1 MVMRTVCTINAY
13 GHKVGDKSRELRR
26 SQDTARALISAKS
39 GAVFV
44 MKNAEWYT
52 TTTILGT

>member
-1 MVMRTVCTINAY
+1 MVMRTVCAINAY

-26 SQDTARALISAKS
+26 SQDTARALISEKS

-44 MKNAEWYT
+44 MKNAE
-52 TTTILGT
+52 